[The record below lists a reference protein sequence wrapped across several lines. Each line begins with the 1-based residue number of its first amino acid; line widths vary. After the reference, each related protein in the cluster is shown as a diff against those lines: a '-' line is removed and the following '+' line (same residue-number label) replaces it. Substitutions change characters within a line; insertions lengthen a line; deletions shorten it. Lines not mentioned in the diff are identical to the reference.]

1 MTLRRH
7 LKPCSGAA
15 LRHIPANSPYDVLD
29 VRFAGR
35 GADNRW
41 NEPGSPTL
49 YLAADEGVLIAERGR
64 HFDVDRAPALQAL
77 TVQRSIYRLE
87 LSLDAVLDPRDEV
100 VCHALSL
107 DDAPACFL
115 DRELARATAHSVRR
129 TTDAQALLVPS
140 MGFLDDR
147 ARWRLAMF
155 LEKLP
160 PDPKGFIASVT
171 PYGEL
176 RRG

>member
-49 YLAADEGVLIAERGR
+49 SLAGDEGVLIAEWGR
-64 HFDVDRAPALQAL
+64 HFALNRAPHLHAI
-77 TVQRSIYRLE
+77 TVERSIYALE
-87 LSLDAVLDPRDEV
+87 LSLDSVLDPRNEEV
-100 VCHALSL
+100 CDALSL
-107 DDAPACFL
+107 DDAPSCFL
-115 DRELARATAHSVRR
+115 DRDFARATAHVVRR
-129 TTDAQALLVPS
+129 TTDAPGVLVPS
-140 MGFLDDR
+140 LGFLDDR